1 MCCFSIHVPIKVVI
15 EASMTDRLHHASDRI
30 NMSNGGETSIY
41 DNIVHFSYTLT
52 CLIKR
57 QKLFKSCMSTC
68 IAELLCNFNLSGEP
82 TKGSF
87 KSLAYM
93 YFIRTIME
101 IRRWHTYGYSAIK
114 CVAAVMDGML

>member
-30 NMSNGGETSIY
+30 NMSNGGETSNY

-57 QKLFKSCMSTC
+57 QKLFRSCMST
-68 IAELLCNFNLSGEP
+68 ALQFQPFRG
-82 TKGSF
+82 
-87 KSLAYM
+87 AY
-93 YFIRTIME
+93 
-101 IRRWHTYGYSAIK
+101 
-114 CVAAVMDGML
+114 

>member
-30 NMSNGGETSIY
+30 NMSNGGETSNY

-57 QKLFKSCMSTC
+57 QKTLQ
-68 IAELLCNFNLSGEP
+68 
-82 TKGSF
+82 
-87 KSLAYM
+87 
-93 YFIRTIME
+93 IMHE
-101 IRRWHTYGYSAIK
+101 HSSAISTFQGSLLK
-114 CVAAVMDGML
+114 VASKV